1 MKHRYSL
8 IALVLL
14 LVSAC
19 ASQEATAT
27 HTPTLAEV
35 VPTTEATDEAPP
47 IEVSEGPVAVVNGE
61 EISGASLAFSLALY
75 EAALI
80 ENGTFLATEGIEQVV
95 LDDLI
100 ARALLAQAA
109 HEAGFSATDAL
120 VAERLQASIEK
131 AGGQAAYEAWLAEYG
146 LSADDFER
154 ELAIEI
160 EAAWMRNEL
169 AEAVPTEAEQV
180 EARQILLTE
189 AFQAER
195 LLGQLLEGTPFE
207 TVAINNDPQGLG
219 YLGWFPRGY
228 LLQAEVEEAAFALQP
243 GEHSQI
249 VESAIGFHLIEV
261 LDRDASRELSPNARL
276 ELQRQALAAWIAEQR
291 QQSDVQVLLP

>member
-1 MKHRYSL
+1 MKLRYCL
-8 IALVLL
+8 IVSLL
-14 LVSAC
+14 LLLSAC
-19 ASQEATAT
+19 ASQEATP
-27 HTPTLAEV
+27 TPTLAEV
-35 VPTTEATDEAPP
+35 VPTTEATDDAPP
-47 IEVSEGPVAVVNGE
+47 TQVSEDPVAVVDGE

-95 LDDLI
+95 LEDLI
-100 ARALLAQAA
+100 ARTLLAQAA
-109 HEAGFSATDAL
+109 REAGFSATDAL

-131 AGGQAAYEAWLAEYG
+131 AGGQAAYEGWLAEYG

-195 LLGQLLEGTPFE
+195 LLGQLLDGTPFE

-276 ELQRQALAAWIAEQR
+276 ELQRQALAAWIAKQR